1 MKALLFS
8 SDFTSLDAISE
19 LEGLVGK
26 PAKEI
31 KFAVILDAASVEYG
45 GNSYFLEMLN
55 YIDDKFGGFEWVN
68 LLALDLDK
76 IEERLMANDAIYC
89 CGGTSSYLMSV
100 LDKSGAT
107 EILPKILETRVWCGS
122 SAGSMVLGHAS
133 SDKLARDL
141 WGETSYEEKN
151 DWGVERYMEL
161 APICL
166 LAHLYGGD
174 LSQDPRDETVIENS
188 KTMSVPVYA
197 LSDWSAVVINGEDIK
212 VIGTQWS
219 ILEDG
224 RIYENNNEM
233 REYGEL

>member
-19 LEGLVGK
+19 LERLVGK

-100 LDKSGAT
+100 LDKSGAI

-122 SAGSMVLGHAS
+122 SAGSMVLGYAP

-197 LSDWSAVVINGEDIK
+197 LSDWSAVVINGEDIRA
-212 VIGTQWS
+212 IGKQWS
-219 ILEDG
+219 VLKDG